1 MNYFFELAEC
11 MTGGEEFGYSGRYFA
26 VYNARKSAIVG
37 GIRYSGL
44 TRSSDRIWIEE
55 DDGSVRFLKHRYKE
69 ARTTV
74 VDMKEFFWVKLKCQT
89 V

>member
-11 MTGGEEFGYSGRYFA
+11 MVGGNEVGYPGRYFA

-37 GIRYSGL
+37 GIRYAGM
-44 TRSSDRIWIEE
+44 TRASDRIWIEE
-55 DDGSVRFLKHRYKE
+55 DGSVRFLKHRYKE
-69 ARTTV
+69 ARTAV